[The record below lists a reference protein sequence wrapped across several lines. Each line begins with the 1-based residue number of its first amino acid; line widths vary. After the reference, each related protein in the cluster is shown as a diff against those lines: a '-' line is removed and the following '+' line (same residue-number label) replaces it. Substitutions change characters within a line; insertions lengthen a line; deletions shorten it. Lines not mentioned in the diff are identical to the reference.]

1 MVNKIP
7 STYENPFD
15 IILLK
20 FIDTHLHFYRKLN
33 ITPNMI
39 TTIGIIFGIISAY
52 NIFKGNFKTS
62 AFLFL
67 IAYYFDCV
75 DGKLA
80 RKYNMVTK
88 FGDYYD
94 HFGDIFK
101 IIIILY
107 ALYKVNKDKFN
118 NIKYLIYSLLLLCM
132 LHLGY
137 QEVIYSLDESST
149 LLLFKNIAQIDKNP
163 ENTIKFTRFFGCGT
177 FIIIMCI
184 IILFWKKNNL

>member
-7 STYENPFD
+7 STYECPFD
-15 IILLK
+15 IVLLK
-20 FIDTHLHFYRKLN
+20 FIDTHLQFYRKLN
-33 ITPNMI
+33 LTPNMI
-39 TTIGIIFGIISAY
+39 TTVGIIFGILSAY

-62 AFLFL
+62 ALLFL

-80 RKYNMVTK
+80 RKYNMTTK

-101 IIIILY
+101 IIIILF
-107 ALYKVNKDKFN
+107 ALYKVNKKKFN
-118 NIKYLIYSLLLLCM
+118 DIKYLIYSLFLLCM

-137 QEVIYSLDESST
+137 QEVIYSSDESPT
-149 LLLFKNIAQIDKNP
+149 LSLFKNIAQKDNNP
-163 ENTIKFTRFFGCGT
+163 EDTIKLTRFFGCGT
-177 FIIIMCI
+177 LIIVICI
-184 IILFWKKNNL
+184 IILSWNTVT